1 MLLTDRQRLLDN
13 AGRLRTL
20 AARPMRYG
28 TVGAITFVLNLGLLM
43 LFKQAGL
50 PSLPAYALALALSV
64 QFNFTCSQFWVWGD
78 RHVASFWGRDMA
90 ERWVAF
96 HGCIGV
102 SLIINF
108 VAFAVAQMVMPD
120 LLAAVVGV
128 GASTLAKF
136 LSLDRLAFK
145 DRTGLSRT

>member
-1 MLLTDRQRLLDN
+1 MLLADRRSLLESVE
-13 AGRLRTL
+13 RLRLL
-20 AARPMRYG
+20 AARPLRYG
-28 TVGAITFVLNLGLLM
+28 TVGAITFVLNLGLLFA
-43 LFKQAGL
+43 FKALGI
-50 PSLPAYALALALSV
+50 PSVPAYALALALSV
-64 QFNFTCSQFWVWGD
+64 QFNFACSQFWVWGD

-102 SLIINF
+102 SLVINF
-108 VAFAVAQMVMPD
+108 IVFAAAQVFMPD
-120 LLAAVVGV
+120 VLAALVGV